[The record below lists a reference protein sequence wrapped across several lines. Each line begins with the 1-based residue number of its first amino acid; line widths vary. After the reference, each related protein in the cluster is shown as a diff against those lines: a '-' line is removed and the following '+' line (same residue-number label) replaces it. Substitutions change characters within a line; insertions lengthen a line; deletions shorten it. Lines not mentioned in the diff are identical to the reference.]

1 MKQASTLTLALAILL
16 LPAQNA
22 YAYLDPGTGS
32 IILQALIGGIA
43 GGLLFIK
50 IYWARTKSYFQGLLK
65 TSPPED
71 QDDLTSTNQKQTPN
85 DKEAN

>member
-50 IYWARTKSYFQGLLK
+50 IYWARTKSYFQGLLR
-65 TSPPED
+65 TSSPED
-71 QDDLTSTNQKQTPN
+71 QDNLASANQKQTQN
-85 DKEAN
+85 DKKDN